1 VKVALFVVAL
11 NLTLNL
17 VLTRYIAHVGIAL
30 GTSVASWANVLVL
43 GALLMHRKQLVLDRR
58 LRRTVPR
65 LALAGLV
72 MVAVLFALEAAL
84 FPLSSGW
91 ARLAALALLVSVGM
105 AAYFGAAHLL
115 GALDLRQAVRMLRR
129 SNGGRAT

>member
-1 VKVALFVVAL
+1 
-11 NLTLNL
+11 
-17 VLTRYIAHVGIAL
+17 
-30 GTSVASWANVLVL
+30 VLVL

-72 MVAVLFALEAAL
+72 MVVVLFALEAAL

-91 ARLAALALLVSVGM
+91 ARLAALALLVSAGM

-115 GALDLRQAVRMLRR
+115 GALDLRQAARMLRR
-129 SNGGRAT
+129 RNGARAA